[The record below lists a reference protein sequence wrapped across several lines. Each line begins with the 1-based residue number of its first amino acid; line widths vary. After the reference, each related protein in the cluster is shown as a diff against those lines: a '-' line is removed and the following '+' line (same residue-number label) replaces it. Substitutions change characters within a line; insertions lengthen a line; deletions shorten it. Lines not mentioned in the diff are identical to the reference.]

1 MRSIWNGA
9 ISFGLV
15 SIPIKL
21 NATESH
27 SVSFRQIHTED
38 GGRIRYRK
46 VCELEDR
53 EVTQAEI
60 GKAYEDAD
68 GSMIPITD
76 EDLLPIPTA
85 RTIEIVA
92 FVPEDRIDPLQMGS
106 AYYLAASGA
115 PAAKPYTLLREALK
129 RSNRVAIAKFAL
141 RGRERL
147 GMLRVVGDAIAMH
160 GLLWPDEVRA
170 PEGVAPEADVTVRDQ
185 ELDLA
190 DALMDTLG
198 EIDLD
203 DLHDE
208 YREAVEE
215 VVAAKAAGQ
224 RPPEVREEAA
234 PGKVLDLMA
243 ALESSVRAAR
253 ESRDGEGAGPAEE
266 AEVRSLP
273 QRKTSSR
280 RAPKET
286 GGKKSTSTAKKTAA
300 VEGAAEEV
308 DREVGGVCGV
318 REEDG
323 GQEYRQEGHGE
334 ERRQE
339 RRQDHGQEHRQQVRL
354 LPQAQRLTSA
364 VPLTPA
370 GGVDARPGLQL
381 TVQGD
386 ADDRGIADGAGSK
399 TAGLAAGDF
408 AGETEAGASEAGVG
422 TAGSPPGAARW
433 SSRPVRRPG
442 WPDRWTAAT
451 TRSGR
456 GRRRWPRRPPG
467 RSAAAGPGRPARAS
481 AVRPTLLLPAPR
493 LADGAATAARVTG
506 VTRVIRGGLRRSP
519 SGDPVACGGFP
530 GAEARMA
537 RSSSSR
543 QPPDVLGHV
552 RHAVRPARCVR
563 AARSRSGQRPRSCPP
578 VVGPGRTRAGGGVGP
593 PTTGSGAGWSWP
605 GGLRRPPPSENVRD
619 RSGSFPA
626 PPVVTGS

>member
-21 NATESH
+21 VNATESH

-76 EDLLPIPTA
+76 EDLSQLPIPTA

-170 PEGVAPEADVTVRDQ
+170 PEGVAPEAGVTVRDQ

-215 VVAAKAAGQ
+215 VIAAKAAGE

-253 ESRDGEGAGPAEE
+253 ESRDGEEAGAAEE

-286 GGKKSTSTAKKTAA
+286 GGKKSTSTAAKKTAA
-300 VEGAAEEV
+300 KKAE
-308 DREVGGVCGV
+308 
-318 REEDG
+318 
-323 GQEYRQEGHGE
+323 
-334 ERRQE
+334 
-339 RRQDHGQEHRQQVRL
+339 
-354 LPQAQRLTSA
+354 PKKSTAKS
-364 VPLTPA
+364 
-370 GGVDARPGLQL
+370 
-381 TVQGD
+381 
-386 ADDRGIADGAGSK
+386 AGSAK
-399 TAGLAAGDF
+399 K
-408 AGETEAGASEAGVG
+408 
-422 TAGSPPGAARW
+422 
-433 SSRPVRRPG
+433 
-442 WPDRWTAAT
+442 
-451 TRSGR
+451 
-456 GRRRWPRRPPG
+456 
-467 RSAAAGPGRPARAS
+467 
-481 AVRPTLLLPAPR
+481 
-493 LADGAATAARVTG
+493 TAARSTAKKA
-506 VTRVIRGGLRRSP
+506 TAKSTTRGGDKPAAKSTAKSTAKKTASRRRS
-519 SGDPVACGGFP
+519 A
-530 GAEARMA
+530 
-537 RSSSSR
+537 
-543 QPPDVLGHV
+543 
-552 RHAVRPARCVR
+552 
-563 AARSRSGQRPRSCPP
+563 
-578 VVGPGRTRAGGGVGP
+578 
-593 PTTGSGAGWSWP
+593 
-605 GGLRRPPPSENVRD
+605 
-619 RSGSFPA
+619 
-626 PPVVTGS
+626 

>member
-21 NATESH
+21 VNATESH
-27 SVSFRQIHTED
+27 AVSFRQIHTED

-76 EDLLPIPTA
+76 EDLSQLPIPTA

-170 PEGVAPEADVTVRDQ
+170 PEGVAPEGGVTVRDQ

-215 VVAAKAAGQ
+215 VVAAKAAGE
-224 RPPEVREEAA
+224 RPPEAREEAA

-243 ALESSVRAAR
+243 ALENSVRAAR
-253 ESRDGEGAGPAEE
+253 ESRDGEEAGPAEE

-286 GGKKSTSTAKKTAA
+286 GGKKSTSTAAKKTAA
-300 VEGAAEEV
+300 KKAE
-308 DREVGGVCGV
+308 
-318 REEDG
+318 
-323 GQEYRQEGHGE
+323 
-334 ERRQE
+334 
-339 RRQDHGQEHRQQVRL
+339 
-354 LPQAQRLTSA
+354 PKKS
-364 VPLTPA
+364 
-370 GGVDARPGLQL
+370 
-381 TVQGD
+381 
-386 ADDRGIADGAGSK
+386 
-399 TAGLAAGDF
+399 TAK
-408 AGETEAGASEAGVG
+408 SG
-422 TAGSPPGAARW
+422 TA
-433 SSRPVRRPG
+433 
-442 WPDRWTAAT
+442 
-451 TRSGR
+451 RST
-456 GRRRWPRRPPG
+456 
-467 RSAAAGPGRPARAS
+467 S
-481 AVRPTLLLPAPR
+481 T
-493 LADGAATAARVTG
+493 
-506 VTRVIRGGLRRSP
+506 
-519 SGDPVACGGFP
+519 
-530 GAEARMA
+530 
-537 RSSSSR
+537 SSSR
-543 QPPDVLGHV
+543 AGS
-552 RHAVRPARCVR
+552 ASASAKKT
-563 AARSRSGQRPRSCPP
+563 AAKGTAKKAAGRGAAKETAKSTGRSTAKKTASRRRS
-578 VVGPGRTRAGGGVGP
+578 A
-593 PTTGSGAGWSWP
+593 
-605 GGLRRPPPSENVRD
+605 
-619 RSGSFPA
+619 
-626 PPVVTGS
+626 